1 MGFNNK
7 KRKSNPS
14 DGNNNNN
21 NNKRIQKRDFKKSNR
36 SNSWDKE
43 PKGKRPAR
51 GGGKKNNGEGKYGAT
66 EYVRENEHFEAYYSA
81 QKICSSDEDFANL
94 MRVLKTDLPSSF
106 RINGVGN
113 FAARIKQRVKNEFA
127 TLSGAGLEDI
137 KPPKAVEWYPDSGAW
152 QFSYSRLQLRSVPQL
167 KSLHEFL
174 KSGQEFGSITRQEV
188 VSMIPTQFLK
198 VEPHHK
204 VLDMCAA
211 PGSKTFQVL
220 EALHRD
226 FESYD
231 PSFGSFHADAEG
243 GKAELSAKM
252 PTGFVV
258 ANDADLKRCN
268 LLTHQTKRA
277 NSPCLLVTN
286 HEGQNFPVIKG
297 EPGNAQDDFKF
308 DSILCDVPCSGDG
321 TMRKAP
327 DIWARWHGGFGNGLH
342 SLQIKIA
349 KRAAQIL
356 KVGGRMVYSTCS
368 LNPIENEA
376 VVMSLMKATNGA
388 LTLVDVS
395 KGLPNLKRSNGLRDW
410 QVWGKSNRRWNSAEE
425 AHENNEKVVA
435 SSMFPDKEFLDT
447 IPIENCV
454 RILPHHSDTG
464 GFFVAVFDK
473 VRELDPEIETQIE
486 NEANGN
492 ESKKS
497 KTKEFSKFKGLGM
510 AEVKCHF
517 EYPSSSSNGDSGDQI
532 KLSLTV
538 EQPKPPKEKYSRD
551 PQDGTLLFLNAHGQD
566 QSRPGRKGFDGVAPV
581 NSPDVVDPIN
591 EKYGIH
597 SLQIEKNC
605 VTRTAAGSKP
615 KRVYYVTPNLR
626 QYIAADTRESLR
638 ITAIGLKVFE
648 RQNLND
654 DKDSYFG
661 ADSKVL
667 SSCNYRLNQDGL
679 FLTLPFMTKQAITIT
694 IPELLQI
701 LKLRGL
707 ALVENEPVPDGSKFT
722 PRPSFTDAETRKH
735 VESCSQG
742 SLVCLLRDEDVQKLN
757 CSRSEFAITCW
768 KGKTSLN
775 LLVSKVE
782 TEHLL
787 EKLKAHTRDV
797 NDNA

>member
-1 MGFNNK
+1 MGFDDK

-14 DGNNNNN
+14 E
-21 NNKRIQKRDFKKSNR
+21 RRVQKRDFKRSNR
-36 SNSWDKE
+36 SNTWDKE
-43 PKGKRPAR
+43 PKGKRPRR
-51 GGGKKNNGEGKYGAT
+51 GGGPHHDRKKNGEGKYGAT
-66 EYVRENEHFEAYYSA
+66 EYVRENEHFEKYYKA
-81 QKICSSDEDFANL
+81 QKICVSDEEFEQL

-113 FAARIKQRVKNEFA
+113 FASRIKQRVKNEFV
-127 TLSGAGLEDI
+127 TLSGAGLEDV

-231 PSFGSFHADAEG
+231 ASFGSFGTNGE
-243 GKAELSAKM
+243 KAELSAKM

-297 EPGNAQDDFKF
+297 EPGNARDDFKF

-327 DIWARWHGGFGNGLH
+327 DIWSRWHGGFGNGLH

-368 LNPIENEA
+368 FNPVENEA

-388 LTLVDVS
+388 LRLVDVS
-395 KGLPNLKRSNGLRDW
+395 NELPKLKRSNGLRDW
-410 QVWGKSNRRWNSAEE
+410 QVWGKSNCRLNSVEE
-425 AHENNEKVVA
+425 AHEKNEKVVA

-447 IPIENCV
+447 IPIENCL

-473 VRELDPEIETQIE
+473 VRELDPEVETQIE
-486 NEANGN
+486 NEAKGQ

-497 KTKEFSKFKGLGM
+497 KTREFSKYRGLGM

-517 EYPSSSSNGDSGDQI
+517 VYPPSSDSGDHVS
-532 KLSLTV
+532 LSLTV
-538 EQPKPPKEKYSRD
+538 EQPKAPKKKYVRD
-551 PQDGTLLFLNAHGQD
+551 PKDGTLLFVNAHGQD
-566 QSRPGRKGFDGVAPV
+566 QTRPGRKGFDGVAPV
-581 NSPDVVDPIN
+581 NSSDVVDPIN

-597 SLQIEKNC
+597 SFEIEKNC
-605 VTRTAAGSKP
+605 VTRTAEGNKP
-615 KRVYYVTPNLR
+615 KRLYYVTPNLR

-638 ITAIGLKVFE
+638 ITSIGLKVFE
-648 RQNLND
+648 RQNLVD

-707 ALVENEPVPDGSKFT
+707 ALVENEPVPEGSKFT
-722 PRPSFTDAETRKH
+722 PRPSFTDSETRRQ

-757 CSRSEFAITCW
+757 AFRSEFAITCW

-787 EKLKAHTRDV
+787 EKLRAHVRDAP
-797 NDNA
+797 NATT

>member
-1 MGFNNK
+1 MGFDDK

-14 DGNNNNN
+14 E
-21 NNKRIQKRDFKKSNR
+21 RRVQKRDFKRSNR
-36 SNSWDKE
+36 SNTWDKE
-43 PKGKRPAR
+43 PKGKRPRR
-51 GGGKKNNGEGKYGAT
+51 GGGPPHDRKKNGEGKYGAT
-66 EYVRENEHFEAYYSA
+66 EYVRENEHFEKYYKA
-81 QKICSSDEDFANL
+81 QKICVSDEEFEQL

-113 FAARIKQRVKNEFA
+113 FASRIKQRVKNEFA
-127 TLSGAGLEDI
+127 TLSGAGLEDV

-152 QFSYSRLQLRSVPQL
+152 QFSYSSLQLRSVPQL

-231 PSFGSFHADAEG
+231 ASFGSFGTNGE
-243 GKAELSAKM
+243 KAELSAKM

-297 EPGNAQDDFKF
+297 EPGNARDDFKF

-327 DIWARWHGGFGNGLH
+327 DIWSRWHGGFGNGLH

-368 LNPIENEA
+368 FNPVENEA

-388 LTLVDVS
+388 LRLVDVS
-395 KGLPNLKRSNGLRDW
+395 NELPKLKRSNGLRDW
-410 QVWGKSNRRWNSAEE
+410 QVWGKSNCRLNSVEE
-425 AHENNEKVVA
+425 AHEKNEKVVA

-447 IPIENCV
+447 IPIENCL

-473 VRELDPEIETQIE
+473 VRELDPEVETQIE
-486 NEANGN
+486 NEAKGQ

-497 KTKEFSKFKGLGM
+497 KTREFSKYRGLGM

-517 EYPSSSSNGDSGDQI
+517 VYPPSSDSGDHVS
-532 KLSLTV
+532 LSLTV
-538 EQPKPPKEKYSRD
+538 EQPKAPKKKYVRD
-551 PQDGTLLFLNAHGQD
+551 PKDGTLLFVNAHGQD
-566 QSRPGRKGFDGVAPV
+566 QTRPGRKGFDGVAPV
-581 NSPDVVDPIN
+581 NSSDVVDPIN

-597 SLQIEKNC
+597 SFEIEKNC
-605 VTRTAAGSKP
+605 VTRTAEGNKP
-615 KRVYYVTPNLR
+615 KRLYYVTPNLR

-638 ITAIGLKVFE
+638 ITSIGLKVFE
-648 RQNLND
+648 RQNLVD

-707 ALVENEPVPDGSKFT
+707 ALVENEPVPEGSKFT
-722 PRPSFTDAETRKH
+722 PRPSFTDSETRRQ

-757 CSRSEFAITCW
+757 AFRSEFAITCW

-787 EKLKAHTRDV
+787 EKLRAHVRDAP
-797 NDNA
+797 NATT